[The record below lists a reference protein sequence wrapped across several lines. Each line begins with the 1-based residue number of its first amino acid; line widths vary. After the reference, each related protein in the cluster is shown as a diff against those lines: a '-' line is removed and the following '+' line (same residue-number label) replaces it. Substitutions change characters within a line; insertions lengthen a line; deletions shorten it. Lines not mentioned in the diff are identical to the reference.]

1 MMHVRD
7 VSCIEMIHT
16 TKRRSCSYRIRD
28 MRETHVTMMHRYMHD
43 ARMTYEQIAFII
55 VAHIALRVIDCVII
69 ARMRRA

>member
-1 MMHVRD
+1 
-7 VSCIEMIHT
+7 
-16 TKRRSCSYRIRD
+16 